1 MWPGTVYMGHA
12 HGGLL
17 PFTVENW
24 ESSKNGWG
32 EDRGQQIFPTVKST
46 PQWSV
51 LLLEV
56 VNILQGPS
64 RETEAWEAGVDHL
77 LELLFDRVLVS

>member
-1 MWPGTVYMGHA
+1 MGHA

-24 ESSKNGWG
+24 ESSKNGWVEG
-32 EDRGQQIFPTVKST
+32 RGQQIFPTVKST

-56 VNILQGPS
+56 VNIRQGPS

-77 LELLFDRVLVS
+77 LELFSDRVLVS